1 MYNYTHVVTH
11 CEKQAKQYQTL
22 AYLISNAPKRKRI
35 YTTVNE
41 LLGVCPHNDIE
52 QRMWVT
58 QESKDILRL
67 IRMMYNQ
74 ALRLYPHHNE
84 RQHQTIIARAYREVA
99 TLYTRIQRAIDSSP
113 TYPKID
119 EDSEILLRNV
129 FQPTIT
135 PLIESMLRYPY
146 TVIATDSRLL
156 ALHEQDM
163 CVAYPETCTKT
174 KPMNLFEP

>member
-22 AYLISNAPKRKRI
+22 AYLIKNAPKRKRI

-41 LLGVCPHNDIE
+41 LLGVCPHDDIK

-67 IRMMYNQ
+67 IRMMYGQ
-74 ALRLYPHHNE
+74 ALRLYPNYTE
-84 RQHQTIIARAYREVA
+84 RQHQTIITRAYREVA
-99 TLYTRIQRAIDSSP
+99 TLYTRIQEAIDSSP
-113 TYPKID
+113 TYPKLD
-119 EDSEILLRNV
+119 EDSDQLLRDV
-129 FQPTIT
+129 FEPKEA

-146 TVIATDSRLL
+146 TVIMTDSRLL
-156 ALHEQDM
+156 ALHELDM